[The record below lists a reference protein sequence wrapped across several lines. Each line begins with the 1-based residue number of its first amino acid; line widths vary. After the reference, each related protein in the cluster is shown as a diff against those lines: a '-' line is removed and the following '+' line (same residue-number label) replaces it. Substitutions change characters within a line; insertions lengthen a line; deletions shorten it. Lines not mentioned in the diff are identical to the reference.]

1 MEPNPSPGLSHVI
14 FMCYSVSI
22 LFWSAEGCHS
32 CSWKGSEFMI
42 VVFLRIAYLWCCS
55 TMTEKLEEKLECSRL
70 DSFSFESGSDA

>member
-1 MEPNPSPGLSHVI
+1 MSQ
-14 FMCYSVSI
+14 
-22 LFWSAEGCHS
+22 LFLER
-32 CSWKGSEFMI
+32 FRVYMI